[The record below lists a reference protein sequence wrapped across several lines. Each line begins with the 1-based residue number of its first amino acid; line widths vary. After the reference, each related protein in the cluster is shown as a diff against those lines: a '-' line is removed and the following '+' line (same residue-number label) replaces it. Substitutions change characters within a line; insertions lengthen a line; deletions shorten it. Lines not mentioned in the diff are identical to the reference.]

1 MPVSNFAYTGRLEKT
16 WIAACAGMT
25 KRKADIGLT
34 ISKPRSSSL
43 GAPILTDRVDRLP
56 HTRIRCKQF
65 TAPPLAQFIIPMI
78 DNLTAKLNGVF
89 YGWRMIAAGCVMRM
103 LGGGFHLYGFT
114 IFFLPITNELG
125 LSRAATSLV
134 FSLARA
140 EGAIEGPLAGYV
152 IDRYGPRPM
161 MLAGIIMSG
170 VGYMLL
176 ATVHTYT
183 AFLIVYLGIISLA
196 FSAGFMHSPMVLAN
210 SWFIRRR
217 AMAMTLISSAIGI
230 GGTLITPILAFTV
243 SQWGWRYGAFI
254 AGLGL
259 IVTGIPVA
267 LYVKRSPESMGL
279 VPDGVMPTAGQTL
292 KTPNPAAANSEH
304 DREHEY
310 EHDHEFTLK
319 QALKTAAFWKLIL
332 ATTTRVGVYNSIT
345 VHFVPI
351 MVWRGASEAKA
362 AAMLATMALMSLP
375 SHLFVGWIADRVN
388 KPRLMASCMLL
399 GAAAVAILAYGNGEW
414 ALWTFTLLFTFVEA
428 LFPVSWATVG
438 DYFGRK
444 HFATIR
450 GSMSFFY
457 LWGPALGPVITGYV
471 YDRHQSYAPLMNG
484 YIAIALIAGLLYA
497 SLRQPAPRS

>member
-1 MPVSNFAYTGRLEKT
+1 M
-16 WIAACAGMT
+16 
-25 KRKADIGLT
+25 IG
-34 ISKPRSSSL
+34 K
-43 GAPILTDRVDRLP
+43 
-56 HTRIRCKQF
+56 
-65 TAPPLAQFIIPMI
+65 
-78 DNLTAKLNGVF
+78 LTAQLNGLF

-140 EGAIEGPLAGYV
+140 EGAIEGPLAGYM

-161 MLAGIIMSG
+161 MLAGILLSG
-170 VGYMLL
+170 LGYMLL
-176 ATVHTYT
+176 ATVHSYA
-183 AFLIVYLGIISLA
+183 AFLIVYLGVISLS

-230 GGTLITPILAFTV
+230 GGTLITPILAFAV

-254 AGLGL
+254 AGVGL
-259 IVTGIPVA
+259 IVAGVPVA

-279 VPDGVMPTAGQTL
+279 VPDGVTPTSEQKL
-292 KTPNPAAANSEH
+292 KASNNGEATSE
-304 DREHEY
+304 R

-375 SHLFVGWIADRVN
+375 SHLLVGWIADRVN
-388 KPRLMASCMLL
+388 KPGLMASCMLL
-399 GAAAVAILAYGNGEW
+399 GAVAVAILAYGDGEW
-414 ALWTFTLLFTFVEA
+414 ALWVFTLLFTFVEA

-457 LWGPALGPVITGYV
+457 LWGPALGPVITGFV
-471 YDRHQSYAPLMNG
+471 YDRHQSYAPLMNA
-484 YIAIALIAGLLYA
+484 YIAVALVAGLLYA
-497 SLRQPAPRS
+497 SLRQPKPAA